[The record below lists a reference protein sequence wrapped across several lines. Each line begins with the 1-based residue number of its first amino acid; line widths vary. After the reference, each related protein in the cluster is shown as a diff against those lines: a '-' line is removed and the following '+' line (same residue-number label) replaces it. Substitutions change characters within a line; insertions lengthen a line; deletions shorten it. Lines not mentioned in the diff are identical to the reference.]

1 MLEAYLLLLALLP
14 GRPIPVNEFCIAI
27 EVQLCKLSE
36 TKVKTHHLFPQLPV
50 ILDKCL
56 LMILASTAKLAS

>member
-1 MLEAYLLLLALLP
+1 MLVAYLLLLALLP

-27 EVQLCKLSE
+27 EVQLSE